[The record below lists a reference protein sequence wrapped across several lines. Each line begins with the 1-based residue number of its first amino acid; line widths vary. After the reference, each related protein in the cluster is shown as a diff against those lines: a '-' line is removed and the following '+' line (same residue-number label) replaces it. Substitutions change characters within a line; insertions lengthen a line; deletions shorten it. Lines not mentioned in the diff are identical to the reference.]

1 MNCQEVQPFVSAL
14 HDGESVPKEAAEHIG
29 GCSTC
34 KERLREYAEMGAEL
48 RLLASAGAEEIP
60 AGLPALP
67 PRVRRWRHLLT
78 ARVLVPRF
86 ALGLGVL
93 LIAALSLG
101 LSLMRA
107 QSAGLWFQF
116 DVSSADGGGKWG
128 SLLQAGDPPARGYL
142 SVDSQARM
150 AFQIKALEVH
160 DDVVRLWVRAR
171 AFNPESLNLDPKQVL
186 QPSLAWPDTTMER
199 ILADTR
205 PQEFSYVPGQTLE
218 IPVEGGGK
226 ILVKGQ
232 VFHLRPSFSA
242 DSFPVSPGADQIV
255 LTKAGLVRGNEF
267 LGEIEGAGSVRA
279 ADPAIAI
286 YVPQQGVFVFTLK
299 PQEGAVEGVTEF
311 GRAQFKFDGQQYIL
325 FSATPITGGQQ
336 PREFW
341 VYRDPDCH
349 RWCSVRIPVFIGG
362 GTVSNVLEFV
372 RK

>member
-14 HDGESVPKEAAEHIG
+14 HDGECVPKEAAEHIG

-34 KERLREYAEMGAEL
+34 KERLREYAQVGAEL
-48 RLLASAGAEEIP
+48 RLLASTGTQETP
-60 AGLPALP
+60 APLPALP

-93 LIAALSLG
+93 LIAALPLG

-107 QSAGLWFQF
+107 QATGLLVQL
-116 DVSSADGGGKWG
+116 DVSRPEAEGLTS
-128 SLLQAGDPPARGYL
+128 SVLTQAGTPPFPFLMTSTGSDGNIACE
-142 SVDSQARM
+142 
-150 AFQIKALEVH
+150 IKALEVQ

-171 AFNPESLNLDPKQVL
+171 AFTLDPQQGSHPGVNTKSVL
-186 QPSLAWPDTTMER
+186 AG
-199 ILADTR
+199 TR
-205 PQEFSYVPGQTLE
+205 PQEFSFVPGQTLE

-232 VFHLRPSFSA
+232 VFHNFPSYTASSRQLTPEA
-242 DSFPVSPGADQIV
+242 GEIV
-255 LTKAGLVRGNEF
+255 LREPALARGSEF
-267 LGEIEGAGSVRA
+267 LGEAKGFNSAGGT
-279 ADPAIAI
+279 DPAIAI
-286 YVPQQGVFVFTLK
+286 YVPQQGVLVFTLE
-299 PQEGAVEGVTEF
+299 PHEGAVEGATDF
-311 GRAQFKFDGQQYIL
+311 SRAQFKIDGQDYIL

-341 VYRDPDCH
+341 VYRDPDCY
-349 RWCSVRIPVFIGG
+349 RWCSERTPRLIGA
-362 GTVSNVLEFV
+362 GTFSYLLESV